1 MINGIINAS
10 WEEKKIKRSR
20 KRGVR
25 ESWRGCV
32 STALRVREV
41 GGEEKGRGEE
51 RREAGGTEGGRWW
64 SSLPVAHMPHGGLLE
79 ATARSAAPAAFI
91 FRGWRC
97 EGGKG
102 GGEGRGE
109 VRKDQEGR
117 RTRRLPSAVRW
128 QRGATAHQHS
138 SGRCLPSLSEV
149 RSAVA

>member
-1 MINGIINAS
+1 M
-10 WEEKKIKRSR
+10 ERSR

-32 STALRVREV
+32 SAALRVRESER
-41 GGEEKGRGEE
+41 GGRRRERKRG
-51 RREAGGTEGGRWW
+51 REAGGTEGGRWR

-91 FRGWRC
+91 FRGLRS
-97 EGGKG
+97 ERGKG